1 MCREYSLFRIFVDT
15 NPNVMPPK
23 IKYGIYPNPLP
34 DEQGNTTYQVRHKP
48 EATMDEKA
56 FLDHLKMHNTYNTT
70 MMQSSL
76 IILKDEIIEQLRN
89 NRRFRIDGL
98 GTFQMKVGLKMQY
111 DEEGNPVKPHFTDP
125 DKITAR
131 DVEVQGVSFT
141 PDPSFVSQL
150 KDTTSTQNING
161 RGVAG
166 PNRPY
171 TREEIIGFLDK
182 YLRENHFITR
192 RQMEQKL
199 GITAYRAQRWLDELT
214 AEPYSHYYAKK
225 QGNTWVYYRYGWEG

>member
-1 MCREYSLFRIFVDT
+1 
-15 NPNVMPPK
+15 MPPK

-56 FLDHLKMHNTYNTT
+56 FLDH
-70 MMQSSL
+70 
-76 IILKDEIIEQLRN
+76 
-89 NRRFRIDGL
+89 
-98 GTFQMKVGLKMQY
+98 LKMQY

>member
-1 MCREYSLFRIFVDT
+1 
-15 NPNVMPPK
+15 MPPK

-171 TREEIIGFLDK
+171 TREEIIDFLDK